1 MKVNHNME
9 KNNQQG
15 IQFTIPKDKTE
26 NLIKVIGVGGGG
38 GNAVKS
44 MYEKGVKNVSFAVC
58 NTDSQA
64 LSKSPIPVRVQ
75 LGEEGLGVGGD
86 PEKGRAAA
94 EESMKDIELLFND
107 ETKMVFL
114 TAGLGGGTGT
124 GAAPLIAKMARER
137 GLLTVGVVMLP
148 FRFEKK
154 ARMEKALIG
163 AEEMKRNVD
172 ALLIV
177 SNERLLEIYSD
188 SMLSIDE
195 AFGKANDILTVATK
209 TISEVITKEG
219 IINRD
224 FKDVETVMKDS
235 GGAIVTVGYGSGEK
249 RIIKAMK
256 DALNSPLL
264 NTRDIEKA
272 QRLLYIIYSCNEK
285 PVGIAELSEI
295 NEFMDTLPEDMEVLW
310 GLYPDDTIG
319 DQVKVAVVATGFDK
333 AREQKEAET
342 ASESI
347 KQLWEIYYPQPQP
360 VAPIDNGS
368 GTEVPGGEPETDDN
382 GEEPEEEGAD
392 TGLGWKEKGRSW
404 FNNFKDFVKKS
415 LEEE

>member
-1 MKVNHNME
+1 ME
-9 KNNQQG
+9 EKIEG
-15 IQFTIPKDKTE
+15 LHFTNIPTDKTE
-26 NLIKVIGVGGGG
+26 HLIKVIGVGGGG

-44 MYEKGVKNVSFAVC
+44 MYEKGVKNVTFAVC

-64 LSKSPIPVRVQ
+64 LSRSPIPVRIQ
-75 LGEEGLGVGGD
+75 LGEEGLGVGGN
-86 PEKGRAAA
+86 PEKGREKA

-124 GAAPLIAKMARER
+124 GAAPLIAKVAREK
-137 GLLTVGVVMLP
+137 GILTVGVVTLP
-148 FRFEKK
+148 FRFEKR
-154 ARMEKALIG
+154 ARMEKALAG
-163 AEEMKRNVD
+163 VEEMKENVD
-172 ALLIV
+172 ALLVV
-177 SNERLLEIYSD
+177 SNERLLEVYSN

-195 AFGKANDILTVATK
+195 AFGKANDILTIATK

-219 IINRD
+219 IVNRD

-235 GGAIVTVGYGSGEK
+235 GRAIVTVGYGSGEK

-264 NTRDIEKA
+264 NTKEIEKA

-285 PVGIAELSEI
+285 PVSITELGEI
-295 NEFMDTLPEDMEVLW
+295 NDFMDTLPEDLEVLW

-333 AREQKEAET
+333 AREQKETEERSENVKKLWEMYYPDHKAHNQEET
-342 ASESI
+342 VSQEVTPNEENSESV
-347 KQLWEIYYPQPQP
+347 E
-360 VAPIDNGS
+360 
-368 GTEVPGGEPETDDN
+368 DD
-382 GEEPEEEGAD
+382 AS
-392 TGLGWKEKGRSW
+392 GWKHKSHSW
-404 FNNFKDFVKKS
+404 FNSFVEFMKRS

>member
-1 MKVNHNME
+1 ME
-9 KNNQQG
+9 EKIEG
-15 IQFTIPKDKTE
+15 IQFTIPTDKTE
-26 NLIKVIGVGGGG
+26 HLIKVIGVGGGG

-44 MYEKGVKNVSFAVC
+44 MCEKGVKNVTFAVC

-64 LSKSPIPVRVQ
+64 LSRSPIPVRIQ

-86 PEKGRAAA
+86 PEKGREKA

-124 GAAPLIAKMARER
+124 GAAPLIAKVAREK
-137 GLLTVGVVMLP
+137 GILTVGVVTLP
-148 FRFEKK
+148 FRFEKR
-154 ARMEKALIG
+154 ARMEKALAG
-163 AEEMKRNVD
+163 VEAMKENVD
-172 ALLIV
+172 ALLVV
-177 SNERLLEIYSD
+177 SNERLLEVYSD

-195 AFGKANDILTVATK
+195 AFGKANDILTIATK

-219 IINRD
+219 IVNRD

-235 GGAIVTVGYGSGEK
+235 GRAIVTVGYGSGEK

-264 NTRDIEKA
+264 NTKEIEKA

-285 PVGIAELSEI
+285 PVSITELGEI
-295 NEFMDTLPEDMEVLW
+295 NEFMDTLPEDLEVLW

-333 AREQKEAET
+333 AREQKGSDER
-342 ASESI
+342 SENV
-347 KQLWEIYYPQPQP
+347 QRLWEMYYPDRKPTDQTEPNPQ
-360 VAPIDNGS
+360 
-368 GTEVPGGEPETDDN
+368 EVTPEKVDVESEQD
-382 GEEPEEEGAD
+382 AAS
-392 TGLGWKEKGRSW
+392 GWKQKGHSW
-404 FNNFKDFVKKS
+404 FNSFVEFVKKS

>member
-1 MKVNHNME
+1 ME
-9 KNNQQG
+9 EKIEG
-15 IQFTIPKDKTE
+15 IQFTIPTDKTE
-26 NLIKVIGVGGGG
+26 HLIKVIGVGGGG

-44 MYEKGVKNVSFAVC
+44 MYEKGVKNVTFAVC

-64 LSKSPIPVRVQ
+64 LSRSPIPVRIQ
-75 LGEEGLGVGGD
+75 LGEEGLGVGGN
-86 PEKGRAAA
+86 PEKGREKA

-124 GAAPLIAKMARER
+124 GAAPLIAKVAREK
-137 GLLTVGVVMLP
+137 GILTVGVVTLP
-148 FRFEKK
+148 FRFEKR
-154 ARMEKALIG
+154 ARMEKALAG
-163 AEEMKRNVD
+163 VEEMKENVD
-172 ALLIV
+172 ALLVV
-177 SNERLLEIYSD
+177 SNERLLEVYSN

-195 AFGKANDILTVATK
+195 AFGKANDILTIATK

-219 IINRD
+219 IVNRD

-235 GGAIVTVGYGSGEK
+235 GRAIVTVGYGSGEK

-264 NTRDIEKA
+264 NTKEIEKA

-285 PVGIAELSEI
+285 PVSITELGEI
-295 NEFMDTLPEDMEVLW
+295 NDFMDTLPEDLEVLW

-333 AREQKEAET
+333 ARQQKDSEKSENVKKLWDMYYPEPKPLEQEEAEPLED
-342 ASESI
+342 S
-347 KQLWEIYYPQPQP
+347 
-360 VAPIDNGS
+360 
-368 GTEVPGGEPETDDN
+368 
-382 GEEPEEEGAD
+382 PEEEEEEP
-392 TGLGWKEKGRSW
+392 LVGWKERGQSW
-404 FNNFKDFVKKS
+404 FKSFVEFMKKS

>member
-1 MKVNHNME
+1 ME
-9 KNNQQG
+9 EQNKENKAG
-15 IQFTIPKDKTE
+15 IQFNIPQDKTE
-26 NLIKVIGVGGGG
+26 HLIKVIGVGGGG

-86 PEKGRAAA
+86 PAKGREKA
-94 EESMKDIELLFND
+94 EESMNDIELLFD
-107 ETKMVFL
+107 EETKMVFL

-124 GAAPLIAKMARER
+124 GAAPLIAKAARER
-137 GLLTVGVVMLP
+137 GILTVGVVTLP

-154 ARMEKALIG
+154 ARMEKALAG
-163 AEEMKRNVD
+163 VEQMKNNVD
-172 ALLIV
+172 ALLVV

-188 SMLSIDE
+188 TMLSIDE

-209 TISEVITKEG
+209 TISEVITNEG
-219 IINRD
+219 IVNRD

-235 GGAIVTVGYGSGEK
+235 GGAIVTVGYGNGEK

-264 NTRDIEKA
+264 NTKEIENA
-272 QRLLYIIYSCNEK
+272 QRLLYIIYTCKER
-285 PVGIAELSEI
+285 PVSITELGEI
-295 NEFMDTLPEDMEVLW
+295 NAFMDTLPEDLEVLW
-310 GLYPDDTIG
+310 GLYHDDTIG

-333 AREQKEAET
+333 EREQKKTAE
-342 ASESI
+342 ENNEYMR
-347 KQLWEIYYPQPQP
+347 KLWTMYYPEHSPFSQEETNEQE
-360 VAPIDNGS
+360 IDESAQEESAEGVSMEDNPTNS
-368 GTEVPGGEPETDDN
+368 GIKP
-382 GEEPEEEGAD
+382 
-392 TGLGWKEKGRSW
+392 KRRSW
-404 FNNFKDFVKKS
+404 LSCFVDFVKGT

>member
-1 MKVNHNME
+1 ME
-9 KNNQQG
+9 EQNKENKAG
-15 IQFTIPKDKTE
+15 IQFNIPQDKTE
-26 NLIKVIGVGGGG
+26 HLIKVIGVGGGG

-86 PEKGRAAA
+86 PAKGREKA
-94 EESMKDIELLFND
+94 EESMNDIELLFD
-107 ETKMVFL
+107 EETKMVFL

-124 GAAPLIAKMARER
+124 GAAPLIAKAARER
-137 GLLTVGVVMLP
+137 GILTVGVVTLP

-154 ARMEKALIG
+154 ARMEKALAG
-163 AEEMKRNVD
+163 VEQMKNNVD
-172 ALLIV
+172 ALLVV

-188 SMLSIDE
+188 MMLSIDE

-209 TISEVITKEG
+209 TISEVITNEG
-219 IINRD
+219 IVNRD

-235 GGAIVTVGYGSGEK
+235 GGAIVTVGYGNGEK

-264 NTRDIEKA
+264 NTKEIENA
-272 QRLLYIIYSCNEK
+272 QRLLYIIYTCKER
-285 PVGIAELSEI
+285 PVSITELGEI
-295 NEFMDTLPEDMEVLW
+295 NAFMDTLPEDLEVLW
-310 GLYPDDTIG
+310 GLYHDDTIG
-319 DQVKVAVVATGFDK
+319 DQVKVAVVATGFD
-333 AREQKEAET
+333 REREHKKSAE
-342 ASESI
+342 ENNEYMR
-347 KQLWEIYYPQPQP
+347 KLWTMYYPEHSPFSQEETNEQE
-360 VAPIDNGS
+360 IDESAQEESAEGVSMEDNPTNS
-368 GTEVPGGEPETDDN
+368 GIKP
-382 GEEPEEEGAD
+382 
-392 TGLGWKEKGRSW
+392 KRRSW
-404 FNNFKDFVKKS
+404 LSCFVDFVKGT